1 MTDTTGFEAYS
12 LYNAL
17 KLHFTGNYDFI
28 KYNGKTSVSRTTFS
42 TRKDKYHFYHLS
54 RKYDIEELKQFYIA
68 NFIEDDTAWVG
79 DLLTPQSQERFK
91 KWQKRNQSLT
101 YQFEQD
107 IIYLF
112 NKYDLKEILAVTGDY
127 PRLLQELMQHNIMIE
142 TVIIM
147 DDLMNFLPM
156 WQRKIQ
162 DDIIWPKWELKLTKY
177 KPFLHYDKNKLKS
190 ILKEM
195 VKEHAEA

>member
-1 MTDTTGFEAYS
+1 MT
-12 LYNAL
+12 
-17 KLHFTGNYDFI
+17 
-28 KYNGKTSVSRTTFS
+28 
-42 TRKDKYHFYHLS
+42 YH
-54 RKYDIEELKQFYIA
+54 
-68 NFIEDDTAWVG
+68 
-79 DLLTPQSQERFK
+79 
-91 KWQKRNQSLT
+91 
-101 YQFEQD
+101 FEQD

-127 PRLLQELMQHNIMIE
+127 PRLLQELMQDSIMIE

-156 WQRKIQ
+156 WHRKIQ
-162 DDIIWPKWELKLTKY
+162 DDIIWPKWETKITKY
-177 KPFLHYDKNKLKS
+177 RPFLHYDKNKLKS

>member
-1 MTDTTGFEAYS
+1 MTDTTGFDAYA

-17 KLHFTGNYDFI
+17 KLHFTGNYDYI

-42 TRKDKYHFYHLS
+42 TRKDKYHFYKLS
-54 RKYDIEELKQFYIA
+54 RKYDVEELKLFYIA
-68 NFIEDDTAWVG
+68 NFIEDDGAWVG
-79 DLLTPQSQERFK
+79 DLLTPQSEERFK
-91 KWQKRNQSLT
+91 KWQKKNQSLT

-112 NKYDLKEILAVTGDY
+112 EKYDLKDILVVTGEY
-127 PRLLQELMQHNIMIE
+127 PRLLQELMQNSIMIE

-162 DDIIWPKWELKLTKY
+162 DDIIWPKWETKLTKY
-177 KPFLHYDKNKLKS
+177 KPFVYYDKQKMKS

-195 VKEHAEA
+195 VKEHA

>member
-1 MTDTTGFEAYS
+1 
-12 LYNAL
+12 
-17 KLHFTGNYDFI
+17 
-28 KYNGKTSVSRTTFS
+28 
-42 TRKDKYHFYHLS
+42 
-54 RKYDIEELKQFYIA
+54 
-68 NFIEDDTAWVG
+68 
-79 DLLTPQSQERFK
+79 
-91 KWQKRNQSLT
+91 
-101 YQFEQD
+101 
-107 IIYLF
+107 
-112 NKYDLKEILAVTGDY
+112 
-127 PRLLQELMQHNIMIE
+127 MIE

>member
-1 MTDTTGFEAYS
+1 MTDTTGFDAYA

-17 KLHFTGNYDFI
+17 KLHFTGNYDYI

-42 TRKDKYHFYHLS
+42 TRKDKYHFYKLS
-54 RKYDIEELKQFYIA
+54 RKYNVEELKLFYIA
-68 NFIEDDTAWVG
+68 NFIEDDGAWVG
-79 DLLTPQSQERFK
+79 DLLTPQSEERFK
-91 KWQKRNQSLT
+91 KWQKKNQSLT

-112 NKYDLKEILAVTGDY
+112 EKYDLKDILVVTGDY
-127 PRLLQELMQHNIMIE
+127 PRLLQELMQNSIMIE

-162 DDIIWPKWELKLTKY
+162 DDIIWPKWETKLTKY
-177 KPFLHYDKNKLKS
+177 KPFVYYDKQKMKS

-195 VKEHAEA
+195 VKEHA